1 MAESEEMVARR
12 KAMVAEVEAEVAG
25 TRKWLGKD
33 KLDPKVVSALTKVPR
48 DRFLPPAH
56 RGVAYENRP
65 QPIGH
70 GQTISQPY
78 IVAIMSDLAEIGPED
93 RVLEVGTGC
102 GYQTAVL
109 AELARAVYSIEVVPE
124 LAGPAAE
131 RLRALGHDNVHVR
144 IGDGALGWPEHAPF
158 DAIVVTAAA
167 WRRVPPA
174 LLEQLAPGGR
184 LVVPV
189 DRSKTTARYPFTDQ
203 EQDLMVMTKQENGE
217 IVQRQVLPVA
227 FVPLVETGQ
236 SENGQTENSRADC
249 EGKAG

>member
-1 MAESEEMVARR
+1 MTESEEMVAQR
-12 KAMVAEVEAEVAG
+12 KAMVAEIEADVAD

-33 KLDPKVVSALTKVPR
+33 KLDPRVVSALAEVPR
-48 DRFLPPAH
+48 DQFLPPAH
-56 RGVAYENRP
+56 RSVAYANRP

-78 IVAIMSDLAEIGPED
+78 MVAVMTDLAEIGPDD

-102 GYQTAVL
+102 GYQTAI
-109 AELARAVYSIEVVPE
+109 LARLARDVYSIEVVPE

-131 RLRALGHDNVHVR
+131 RLRALGYGNVEVR
-144 IGDGALGWPEHAPF
+144 VGDGALGWPEHAPF

-174 LLEQLAPGGR
+174 LLEQLATGGR

-189 DRSKTTARYPFTDQ
+189 DRSKTAARYPFTDQ
-203 EQDLMVMTKQENGE
+203 EQDLMVITKQENGQISE
-217 IVQRQVLPVA
+217 RRVLPVA
-227 FVPLVETGQ
+227 FVPLVETAQ
-236 SENGQTENSRADC
+236 AEDSRTQDG
-249 EGKAG
+249 GKAD